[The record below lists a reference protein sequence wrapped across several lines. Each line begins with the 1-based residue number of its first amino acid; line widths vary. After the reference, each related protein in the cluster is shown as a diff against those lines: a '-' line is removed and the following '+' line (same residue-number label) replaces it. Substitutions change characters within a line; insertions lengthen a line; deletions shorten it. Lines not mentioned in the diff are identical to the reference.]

1 MGLKD
6 IREIDAKEI
15 ERNRAISDAAEEL
28 ENVSNGII
36 TKRQAHA
43 YIVREI
49 VGLSRQE
56 TMGLLG
62 VQPSTV
68 DTLLY
73 KARDKVSGA
82 ENLVEF
88 LS

>member
-1 MGLKD
+1 MELQDLSG
-6 IREIDAKEI
+6 IDAEEV
-15 ERNRAISDAAEEL
+15 ERNKQIAAAAEDL
-28 ENVSNGII
+28 EEVSNGII

-43 YIVREI
+43 YIARDI

-56 TMGLLG
+56 SMALLG

-68 DTLLY
+68 DSLLY
-73 KARDKVSGA
+73 KARKKVNGA

-88 LS
+88 FP